1 MLACFCFLVLI
12 TEGCA
17 FYRPSTT
24 ETEPSTP
31 RQALRIGAIP
41 VESVEKTQDQLQPFI
56 SYLEKKTGF
65 KVQLIV
71 SNDYQSVIDKMRLK
85 EIDIAMFGPF
95 SYVLAHKQAGAQAF
109 ASTESSKVGKKYYS
123 VLIAHPAT
131 GIKNTRQLRGTAW
144 PLPTGHQLQDTWFLR
159 RCCYKMELIQIGI

>member
-1 MLACFCFLVLI
+1 MNSRSFFGYSKKAQLMLACFCFLVLI

-95 SYVLAHKQAGAQAF
+95 SYVLAHKQAGAQAYSSRIPQPELKIP
-109 ASTESSKVGKKYYS
+109 ASCG
-123 VLIAHPAT
+123 
-131 GIKNTRQLRGTAW
+131 GTAW